1 MSTPTQTRA
10 FTKTARGRLAAA
22 KKKGLKE
29 RWLLADFT
37 VINADVLDVA
47 QT

>member
-1 MSTPTQTRA
+1 MSTPTQTCA

-29 RWLLADFT
+29 RWLLADIT
-37 VINADVLDVA
+37 VINPDEADVA